1 MGLMNPA
8 SLTRRQLC
16 NQLRIS
22 SSPAAASLSLGEV
35 RWERGTATE
44 GRKEAFEEET
54 QEAAAAD
61 AVGKVGEDGGSEGGG
76 GGCWL
81 GGGSFR
87 RGEG

>member
-1 MGLMNPA
+1 MGLMNA
-8 SLTRRQLC
+8 ARALQSAENFVVARRRLAIFGGSAMGTR
-16 NQLRIS
+16 N
-22 SSPAAASLSLGEV
+22 GD
-35 RWERGTATE
+35 

>member
-1 MGLMNPA
+1 MG
-8 SLTRRQLC
+8 TR
-16 NQLRIS
+16 N
-22 SSPAAASLSLGEV
+22 GD
-35 RWERGTATE
+35 

-54 QEAAAAD
+54 QATAAAD
-61 AVGKVGEDGGSEGGG
+61 AVGKVGEDGGSDGG